1 MDIHKMTKAELIAK
15 IENMELM
22 LSQMK
27 EENEKSLSLE
37 FSWTGNLGHWFWN
50 YRTNEVMF
58 NPMKVLALGYDRT
71 EIPESVTYQF
81 FTEKIHPDDYKKTMD
96 SMISLLKNKASI
108 YECEYRIRTKSGE
121 YKWFYDRGTI
131 TKRDET
137 GKPILIAGIVF
148 DITAKKE
155 LELELIQKNNELRRV
170 SSIDALTNLINHRVL
185 YEKLDEMIKDKSK
198 HPLSVAMFDL
208 DDFKKINDQY
218 GHIFGDQI
226 LREVSDVLREYTASD
241 VLAGRY
247 GGEEF
252 LVIFPNH
259 STDDAYEIADRIRSI
274 IEKKYL
280 NQPFKLTISGGV
292 STYISETAAELIH
305 RADILLYEAKR
316 YGKNKIKK

>member
-1 MDIHKMTKAELIAK
+1 MDIRKMTKAELIAK
-15 IENMELM
+15 IKNLELM
-22 LSQMK
+22 LSQMN
-27 EENEKSLSLE
+27 EENEKSVSLE

-108 YECEYRIRTKSGE
+108 YECEYRIRTKSGA

-155 LELELIQKNNELRRV
+155 MELELIQKNNELRRV
-170 SSIDALTNLINHRVL
+170 SSIDALTNLINHREL
-185 YEKLDEMIKDKSK
+185 YEKLDEMITDITK

-226 LREVSDVLREYTASD
+226 LREVSDVLREYTATD

-292 STYISETAAELIH
+292 STYMSETAAELIH
-305 RADILLYEAKR
+305 RADILLYEAKNC
-316 YGKNKIKK
+316 GKNKILK